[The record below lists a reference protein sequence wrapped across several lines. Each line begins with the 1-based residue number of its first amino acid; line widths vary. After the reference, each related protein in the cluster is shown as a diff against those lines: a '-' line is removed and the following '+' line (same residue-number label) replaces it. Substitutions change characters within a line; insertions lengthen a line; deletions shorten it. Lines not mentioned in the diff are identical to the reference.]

1 MMAAANMKSTSTRLS
16 ALRTCSLLL
25 LLSEQ
30 CNAWVLTSGSQSLV
44 GNRIS
49 PRYFQRTIALYLS
62 SQDVVDVDF
71 ERIGDSA
78 SNETKNQKDKEAPLA
93 SPSTLFDLSL
103 DSDPEW
109 KEMRIPFIEGDNYID
124 GKLAFMTE
132 LDGVNYGIAIPFE
145 SAAAITFEKADGTI
159 EYMSPDNDE
168 NEEIMQI
175 MAAQLQEHVGADL
188 TLKRTPRVL
197 TISGPID
204 DLTKNWET
212 ELLPS
217 PVDKEALLDESD
229 ESLDFFQEFMKKEL
243 GDDEYE
249 KTMRGEDDDTEIS
262 DDLLKLFN
270 VPGMGTSEDDTAG
283 LEELF
288 GSLLDSPEEQ
298 LAELEKT
305 KGQDLS
311 HQGMALKL
319 VSYQLPDKKSYSL
332 VKLLQPYALIGKY
345 VQEDDDVRFELLSI
359 AEAKLVVPRLEK
371 LCQDDLKEAGL
382 ELQ

>member
-1 MMAAANMKSTSTRLS
+1 
-16 ALRTCSLLL
+16 
-25 LLSEQ
+25 
-30 CNAWVLTSGSQSLV
+30 
-44 GNRIS
+44 
-49 PRYFQRTIALYLS
+49 
-62 SQDVVDVDF
+62 VDVDF